1 MTALGDFS
9 PGDVLTAADL
19 NAIGAYT
26 AYTPSST
33 GGLTLGNGTIQTSY
47 TRINDFV
54 HTYGYIILGTTSS
67 VSAYVD
73 IALPVTN
80 ATGTFE
86 SPTGNAL
93 FWDNGS
99 VIWKGAT
106 ISVGNT
112 TVRLVAELSSGTYT
126 RYADL
131 NPNVPFTWAATD
143 ILYWNI
149 MYRAA

>member
-9 PGDVLTAADL
+9 AGDVLLASDL

-33 GGLTLGNGTIQTSY
+33 GGLTLGNGTIQTFY

-54 HTYGYIILGTTSS
+54 HTYGSINLGSTSS
-67 VSAYVD
+67 VANFVD

-80 ATGTFE
+80 ATSTFE

-93 FWDNGS
+93 FWDNGGF
-99 VIWKGAT
+99 IWKGAT
-106 ISVGNT
+106 ISVGTT
-112 TVRLVAELSSGTYT
+112 TVRLIAELSSGTHT
-126 RYADL
+126 RYSDL
-131 NPNVPFTWAATD
+131 SATVPFTWATSDAMT
-143 ILYWNI
+143 WNI

>member
-1 MTALGDFS
+1 VDGSAVTSSLDYQ
-9 PGDVLTAADL
+9 L

-33 GGLTLGNGTIQTSY
+33 GGLTLGNGTIQTFY

-54 HTYGYIILGTTSS
+54 HTYGSVSLGSTSS
-67 VSAYVD
+67 VAPYVD

-80 ATGTFE
+80 ATSTFE

-93 FWDNGS
+93 FWDS
-99 VIWKGAT
+99 SMFIWKGTT
-106 ISVGNT
+106 ISVGTT
-112 TVRLVAELSSGTYT
+112 TVRLIAELASGTYT

-131 NPNVPFTWAATD
+131 TANVPFTWATSDAMV
-143 ILYWNI
+143 WNI